1 MFGLIISIALGAV
14 MVGAALSAARS
25 GELTVGEGTRLRR
38 GELLFAPAVGLL
50 GLMGAGLW
58 SFAGYVALS
67 EDASDLAPKAVGGD
81 GWAADIPGGWSR
93 MSHVEEAF
101 GGGAVVYGDGGADVV
116 FLVTSAPRPTDDP
129 RPLRTQLEAFGTL
142 GDDLSTRR
150 TRVEM
155 ARALAFDGQHMTP
168 RGLAYTRLIAFGAG
182 EKLSTVQAICTD
194 DTGAGLCPPVIASLR
209 LILPEESRLP
219 LTMPPAQPGR

>member
-14 MVGAALSAARS
+14 MIGAALSAARG

-50 GLMGAGLW
+50 GMMGAGLW
-58 SFAGYVALS
+58 SFAGFVALS
-67 EDASDLAPKAVGGD
+67 EDASDQAPKAVGGE
-81 GWAADIPGGWSR
+81 GWTADIPGGWPR
-93 MSHVEEAF
+93 MTHVEEAF

-116 FLVTSAPRPTDDP
+116 FLVTSAPRPVDDP

-168 RGLAYTRLIAFGAG
+168 RGLAYTRLIAFGTG

-194 DTGAGLCPPVIASLR
+194 DTGEGVCPPVIASLR
-209 LILPEESRLP
+209 LTLPEESRLP
-219 LTMPPAQPGR
+219 LTMPSAQPGR